1 MKAQQTNN
9 KLSDE
14 MNVVILEVPTLLVRM
29 GVGVTT
35 AILMLFFFGT
45 WVIKY
50 PEVLKGNAT
59 ITTNIAP
66 IRVVVPTGGR
76 MSRLIAKDGMMVKKG
91 DILAE
96 TENTT
101 KLGNIPVMKQL
112 MIQTKTFLQNPQ
124 GNISFPKND
133 FVWGDL
139 QDNFNVLH
147 QNYLDLKRLHA
158 ENFQAVQVRNLATQ
172 QEDLRKIVQLN
183 EHQKEFKKEEFE
195 NSEQRFL
202 KDEKLYKDGVYSN
215 AEYVER
221 KNKHLEKRSEL
232 EEFYKETIDNELKI
246 NKLKALSQEVS
257 HEYSVK
263 RNQYLDNIQLSLS
276 NIENSLQN
284 WQQNYLITAPADGKL
299 VFLKKLTENEY
310 LKEDDV
316 LFSVMPENENFI
328 ATVDIPVRGMGKA
341 SVGQKVII
349 KLYDYPYQEFGML
362 EGKVQSLDPSLNVKF
377 YRVMVSLPKGLQSTY
392 KHNFTFKTEMIGSAE
407 IVTADL
413 RLIERVF
420 YGFRKLLM

>member
-1 MKAQQTNN
+1 MKTQLTNN

-14 MNVVILEVPTLLVRM
+14 MNDVILEAPNLIVRI

-35 AILMLFFFGT
+35 AILMFFFFGT

-76 MSRLIAKDGMMVKKG
+76 MSRLMAKDGMMVKKG

-112 MIQTKTFLQNPQ
+112 MGQTKVFLQNPQ
-124 GNISFPKND
+124 GNISFPQGD

-139 QDNFNVLH
+139 QENFNILH
-147 QNYLDLKRLHA
+147 QNYLDLKRLQTD
-158 ENFQAVQVRNLATQ
+158 NFQAVQVRNLATQ
-172 QEDLRKIVQLN
+172 QEDLRKIVKLN
-183 EHQKEFKKEEFE
+183 ERQMEFKKEEFE
-195 NSEQRFL
+195 NSQQRFL

-232 EEFYKETIDNELKI
+232 EEFYKETVDNDLKI
-246 NKLKALSQEVS
+246 NKLKAISQEVS

-263 RNQYLDNIQLSLS
+263 RNQYLDNIQLSLN

-284 WQQNYLITAPADGKL
+284 WQQNYLITAPANGKL

-310 LKEDDV
+310 LKENDV
-316 LFSVMPENENFI
+316 LFSVMPANEDFI

-349 KLYDYPYQEFGML
+349 KLDDYPYQEFGML
-362 EGKVQSLDPSLNVKF
+362 EGKIESLDPSLNVKF
-377 YRVMVSLPKGLQSTY
+377 YRVMVSLPKGLKSTY
-392 KHNFTFKTEMIGSAE
+392 KHNFIFKTEMVGSAE